1 MAVGVREVV
10 GRKRRVG
17 EREEVLLLER
27 EQPGSL
33 TTRQG

>member
-17 EREEVLLLER
+17 EREEVLLER